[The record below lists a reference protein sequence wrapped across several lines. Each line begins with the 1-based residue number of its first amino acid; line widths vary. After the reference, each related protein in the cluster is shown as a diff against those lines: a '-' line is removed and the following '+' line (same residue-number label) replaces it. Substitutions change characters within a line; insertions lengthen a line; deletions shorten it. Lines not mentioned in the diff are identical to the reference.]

1 MASSE
6 SKVSYCVRMI
16 CLSMKFGQG
25 SDSPLLHHT
34 IPNRWVI
41 KPTYFA
47 VIEVINM
54 GKEGEHSPTFK
65 DLTGQRFGLLT
76 VTGYAGRDK
85 NRHAMWNCKC
95 DCGVSK
101 VISSTA
107 LINNKQQSCGCT
119 SKRFSI
125 HGEYKT
131 RLHRIWT
138 HMKDRC
144 YNKNN
149 EKYKHYGG
157 RGITVCDQWKDNY
170 VAFAEWAKV
179 NGYSDDLTIDRIDT
193 NGNYEPENCRWADYT
208 TQNNNRRI
216 CRKEIE

>member
-1 MASSE
+1 MCKNDLFE
-6 SKVSYCVRMI
+6 YEVWTGVQ
-16 CLSMKFGQG
+16 F
-25 SDSPLLHHT
+25 SPT
-34 IPNRWVI
+34 PPYQIGGFKNPPIPP
-41 KPTYFA
+41 K
-47 VIEVINM
+47 IEVINM
-54 GKEGEHSPTFK
+54 DNGVHAPNFK
-65 DLTGQRFGLLT
+65 DLTGQRFGMLT
-76 VTGYAGRDK
+76 VIEYAGRNK
-85 NRHAMWNCKC
+85 QRGATWLCQC
-95 DCGVSK
+95 DCGVTK

-107 LINNKQQSCGCT
+107 LRDHKQQSCGCD

-144 YNKNN
+144 YNENN

-216 CRKEIE
+216 CRKETE